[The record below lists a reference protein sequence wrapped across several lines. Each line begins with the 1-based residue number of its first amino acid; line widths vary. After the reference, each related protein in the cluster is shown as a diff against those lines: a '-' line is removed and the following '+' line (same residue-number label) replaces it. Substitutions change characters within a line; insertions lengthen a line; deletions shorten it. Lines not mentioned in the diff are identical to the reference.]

1 MLNIC
6 FKTPELFHVA
16 ARITRSTVKAAC
28 IFGFS
33 VFVERCEHY
42 KFYLAHLL
50 ILFFFFFFPLRVA
63 PIIDNELYRL

>member
-1 MLNIC
+1 MWL
-6 FKTPELFHVA
+6 PELQEVLLRQLAFLVL
-16 ARITRSTVKAAC
+16 V
-28 IFGFS
+28 F
-33 VFVERCEHY
+33 FVERCEHY